1 MEKQLNL
8 LTDDECTCS
17 QCKTPVKVKTED
29 DLNKKPKATSK
40 KLVDVYRNWRP

>member
-17 QCKTPVKVKTED
+17 QCKTSVKVKTED
-29 DLNKKPKATSK
+29 DLNKKPKTKEKPTKDKYSG
-40 KLVDVYRNWRP
+40 WRP